1 MEGGD
6 FFLKRSEFAGIVN
19 TVSDEEYR
27 KLKESVDQVAA
38 DDKNKLANIIANIAT
53 SIPAIAART
62 TAEILI
68 RSGVI
73 SLEDD

>member
-1 MEGGD
+1 M
-6 FFLKRSEFAGIVN
+6 KRSEFAGIVN
-19 TVSDEEYR
+19 TVSHEEYR

>member
-1 MEGGD
+1 M
-6 FFLKRSEFAGIVN
+6 KRSEFAGIVN

-62 TAEILI
+62 TAEILL

>member
-1 MEGGD
+1 M
-6 FFLKRSEFAGIVN
+6 KRSEFAGIVN
-19 TVSDEEYR
+19 TVSDEEYK
-27 KLKESVDQVAA
+27 KLKESFEQVED
-38 DDKNKLANIIANIAT
+38 DDKNKIASIISNIAN

-62 TAEILI
+62 TAEILL

>member
-1 MEGGD
+1 M
-6 FFLKRSEFAGIVN
+6 KRSEFAGIVN
-19 TVSDEEYR
+19 TVSAEEYK
-27 KLKESVDQVAA
+27 KLKDSVDQVAA
-38 DDKNKLANIIANIAT
+38 DDKNKIASIIANIAS

>member
-1 MEGGD
+1 M
-6 FFLKRSEFAGIVN
+6 KRSEFAGIVN

-38 DDKNKLANIIANIAT
+38 DDKNKIASIIANIAT

-62 TAEILI
+62 TAEILL

>member
-6 FFLKRSEFAGIVN
+6 FLKRSEFAGIVN
-19 TVSDEEYR
+19 TVSSDEYK
-27 KLKESVDQVAA
+27 KLKESFEQVED
-38 DDKNKLANIIANIAT
+38 DDKNKIASIIANIAT

-62 TAEILI
+62 TAEILL

>member
-1 MEGGD
+1 M
-6 FFLKRSEFAGIVN
+6 KRSEFAGIVN

-62 TAEILI
+62 TA
-68 RSGVI
+68 
-73 SLEDD
+73 